1 MDDLSAARKRKY
13 FAALSGN
20 GWKVTTHEGAGDLVP
35 IWLYSYNLT
44 AGPRIT
50 GQLSRGGY
58 LGASEGIGFEDLGD
72 AHPGDIYQGGIRHFD
87 RLLPVETETV
97 MVRDAFM
104 GVMLNYVRSLQSWK
118 ALPPLRDLLG
128 RHFVVLD
135 WVSAGG
141 NQLVAPACVVRD
153 GVLSPDDLDTI
164 CASVL
169 RTHLAKHPGDIPAG
183 WPVI

>member
-1 MDDLSAARKRKY
+1 MDDISAARKRKY
-13 FAALSGN
+13 FAALTGADWN
-20 GWKVTTHEGAGDLVP
+20 ATTHEGAGDLVP

-44 AGPRIT
+44 AGPRLT
-50 GQLSRGGY
+50 GQLTLAGY
-58 LGASEGIGFEDLGD
+58 RGASDGCGFEDLGD

-87 RLLPVETETV
+87 RLLPAETETV

-104 GVMLNYVRSLQSWK
+104 GVMLNYVRSLKTWK
-118 ALPPLRDLLG
+118 ALPPLGELRG
-128 RHFVVLD
+128 GHFVVLD
-135 WVSAGG
+135 WGSAGG
-141 NQLVAPACVVRD
+141 NQILAPACVVRD